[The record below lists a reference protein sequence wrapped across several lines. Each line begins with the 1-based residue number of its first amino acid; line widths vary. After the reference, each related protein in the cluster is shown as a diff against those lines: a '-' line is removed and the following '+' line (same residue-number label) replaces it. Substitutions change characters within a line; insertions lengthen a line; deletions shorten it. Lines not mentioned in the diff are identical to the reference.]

1 MQIPS
6 GIIFF
11 LPKGLLTFL
20 GIALLINS
28 FIFHT
33 SEKDFILS
41 LCLKNVFGEE
51 HGINCTSTIQNS
63 FAEGGA
69 RCRRVGSP
77 SHLSPPNYLDNLQ
90 IILKIYE
97 FSLRFKE
104 RTAGT
109 LQ

>member
-28 FIFHT
+28 FIFYT

-51 HGINCTSTIQNS
+51 GQD
-63 FAEGGA
+63 GG
-69 RCRRVGSP
+69 RVGSP
-77 SHLSPPNYLDNLQ
+77 NHLSPPNYLDNLQ
-90 IILKIYE
+90 I
-97 FSLRFKE
+97 
-104 RTAGT
+104 T
-109 LQ
+109 